1 MIQVNYKF
9 CITVNGHRALAHNLL
24 IWPLCKIRQNFETL
38 PISKLGL
45 VVKFARG
52 LKRALGL

>member
-9 CITVNGHRALAHNLL
+9 CITVNGNRALAHNMLK
-24 IWPLCKIRQNFETL
+24 WALCMIRQNFETL
-38 PISKLGL
+38 PISKRGL

-52 LKRALGL
+52 RT

>member
-9 CITVNGHRALAHNLL
+9 CVTVNSHRALAHNLL
-24 IWPLCKIRQNFETL
+24 IWPLCTISQNLETL
-38 PISKLGL
+38 PISKRDL

-52 LKRALGL
+52 LKHALAL

>member
-24 IWPLCKIRQNFETL
+24 KWALCMIRQNFETL
-38 PISKLGL
+38 PISKRGL

-52 LKRALGL
+52 RT